1 MGMVEG
7 RAHGGVRVGDMD
19 RSSHETELKKTEAP
33 FSGSNLENAGLT
45 AALTSRRGSPSAA

>member
-7 RAHGGVRVGDMD
+7 RPHGGVRVGDMD

-33 FSGSNLENAGLT
+33 FSGSDLENAGLT